1 MKFFK
6 EYPAT
11 HSMSTAWYAV
21 DEDGNVAIMD
31 YNDNGPVPW
40 QTEQTCTEELV
51 FGHDEDLKGRVYL
64 PIQLTDDQIYELL
77 EDAKEPNDEYN
88 SWFLDSIVQI
98 DMNQEKEFLDLIK
111 QPDIKVRRCLSKGL
125 GLYILDCEHC
135 FEDKRKA
142 IHTHPL
148 KRSSLFKMLASKM
161 ILKVYHAKKF
171 YVNDEMKDGKA
182 FFNPE
187 FDSAPYFIYGQPY
200 WNELLAERLNI
211 PKHPVKISQFPE
223 ALKKR
228 VHFVPVKFHECK
240 QFQIA
245 EWHPCNFTSGDE
257 KVVNGCIYGL
267 LTLTDGT
274 EAYVMSD
281 MDYVDFYPYCSEKER
296 YNCKK
301 CSSHCASCYARV
313 YTNKPTVMII
323 ISPYSKFDYNN
334 LITSDLI
341 IRKCVLMPFLPRI
354 PKPQE
359 WYTYID
365 KVKKKVST
373 QMLEEFYLK
382 NYHYLEDMVARYSPR
397 VIIIDSKAS
406 KALSRKYSFDNHR
419 IKIGD
424 KEYPIFLESEIKRN
438 REEIERL
445 AESTY
450 QGIVM
455 PHIISIEEME
465 KIQNEHND

>member
-1 MKFFK
+1 
-6 EYPAT
+6 
-11 HSMSTAWYAV
+11 MSTAWYAV

-51 FGHDEDLKGRVYL
+51 FGHGEDSKDRVYL

-148 KRSSLFKMLASKM
+148 KRSSLYKMLASKM
-161 ILKVYHAKKF
+161 ILKVYDAKSF
-171 YVNDEMKDGKA
+171 YVNDNMEGGKV
-182 FFNPE
+182 FFDVE

-211 PKHPVKISQFPE
+211 PKHPVNISQFPE

-228 VHFVPVKFHECK
+228 VHYVPLRFHECK

-245 EWHPCNFTSGDE
+245 EWHPCDFNSGDE
-257 KVVNGCIYGL
+257 KVVNGCRYGL

-274 EAYVMSD
+274 KAYVMSD
-281 MDYVDFYPYCSEKER
+281 MDDVDFYPYCSEKER
-296 YNCKK
+296 YDCKE
-301 CSSHCASCYARV
+301 CSTHCASCYARV

-323 ISPYSKFDYNN
+323 VSPYSKFDYNMV
-334 LITSDLI
+334 ITSDLI
-341 IRKCVLMPFLPRI
+341 IRNSVIMRFLPRI

-359 WYTYID
+359 WYAFID
-365 KVKKKVST
+365 DVKKKVST
-373 QMLEEFYLK
+373 QMLEELFLK